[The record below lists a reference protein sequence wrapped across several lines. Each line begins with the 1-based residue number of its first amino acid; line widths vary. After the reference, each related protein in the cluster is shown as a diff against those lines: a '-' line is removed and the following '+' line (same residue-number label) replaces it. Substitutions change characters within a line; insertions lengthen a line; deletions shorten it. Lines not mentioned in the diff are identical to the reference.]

1 LAVDFRFTHEQYC
14 QRAEELALGEEAVEQ
29 YVFVRLHA
37 REGEEN
43 AVEQA
48 LRDVT
53 GPSREEQ
60 GCLSFHL
67 FRSMRDR
74 RLFYIHS
81 RWRDEEAFRTHAE
94 LPHTVRFLERVDA
107 LLDQPRDVART
118 ELIA

>member
-1 LAVDFRFTHEQYC
+1 MEQH
-14 QRAEELALGEEAVEQ
+14 
-29 YVFVRLHA
+29 VFVRLHA

-67 FRSMRDR
+67 FRSTRDR

-81 RWRDEEAFRTHAE
+81 RWMDEAAFQTHAE
-94 LPHTVRFLERVDA
+94 LRHTVRFLGRVDA
-107 LLDQPRDVART
+107 LLDRSRDVTTT
-118 ELIA
+118 ELID